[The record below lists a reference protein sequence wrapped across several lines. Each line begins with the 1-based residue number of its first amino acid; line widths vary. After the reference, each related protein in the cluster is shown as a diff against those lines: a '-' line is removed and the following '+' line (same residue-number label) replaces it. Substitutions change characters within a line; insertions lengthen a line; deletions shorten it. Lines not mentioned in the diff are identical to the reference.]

1 MNHSQKKQRASEPTK
16 SSALLMIT
24 NKNKMKMKAKPE
36 SSRAPI
42 KPEIKLV
49 FSRTWLWRGMRRG
62 PWGTTAQTGNWQ
74 SCFKALWQ
82 QVQKASYV

>member
-1 MNHSQKKQRASEPTK
+1 
-16 SSALLMIT
+16 
-24 NKNKMKMKAKPE
+24 MKMKAKPE